1 MNIVLYTTHCPKCK
15 VLEQKLK
22 DKKVEYCICED
33 IDKMARLGIESVPVL
48 GINENLIDFGRAIRW
63 VNSLEE

>member
-33 IDKMARLGIESVPVL
+33 IDKMARLGI
-48 GINENLIDFGRAIRW
+48 
-63 VNSLEE
+63 

>member
-22 DKKVEYCICED
+22 DKKVEYWICED

-48 GINENLIDFGRAIRW
+48 GINGNLIDFGRAIRW
-63 VNSLEE
+63 VNSLEG

>member
-22 DKKVEYCICED
+22 DKKVEYSICED

-48 GINENLIDFGRAIRW
+48 GINEDLIDFGRAIRW
-63 VNSLEE
+63 VNSLEG